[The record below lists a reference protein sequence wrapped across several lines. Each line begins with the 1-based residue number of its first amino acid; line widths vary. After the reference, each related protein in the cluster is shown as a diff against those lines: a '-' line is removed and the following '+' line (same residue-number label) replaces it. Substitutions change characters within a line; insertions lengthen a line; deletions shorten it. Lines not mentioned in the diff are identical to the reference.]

1 MGQETHLDMGYD
13 LLPASEEFSA
23 GNTGMTE
30 ELFPKGQIF
39 IVTHKLQAVTVMTKL
54 DFSRAEVPKPFS
66 PQPPK

>member
-1 MGQETHLDMGYD
+1 MGQETHLDVGYD
-13 LLPASEEFSA
+13 LLPASKEFPV
-23 GNTGMTE
+23 GNTGMTK

-39 IVTHKLQAVTVMTKL
+39 IVTHKLQAVTVMTEL